1 MRSHPLRRALV
12 ASLLVILHP
21 LSASAGG
28 KVIEQAKTYTVTGT
42 TGIEL
47 YRSIGER
54 GPKLGSSRTIAHTG
68 FRLTWQRDYQR
79 RGNACVL
86 ASAVPTLVITTTL
99 PKASGKLSPA
109 VRESWERFVEGVT
122 AHEAVHAGH
131 IKDLVAD
138 IEKSTIG
145 LTESNDPDCRKI
157 RERMQPI
164 LGALSKAERQKQRD
178 FDEVEFANGGA
189 VHQLILTLANGP

>member
-1 MRSHPLRRALV
+1 MPSHPLRRALV
-12 ASLLVILHP
+12 SLFVILQP

-28 KVIEQAKTYTVTGT
+28 KVIEQVKTYTVTGT

-54 GPKLGSSRTIAHTG
+54 GPQLGASRTIAHTG
-68 FRLTWQRDYQR
+68 FRLTWKRDYQR
-79 RGNACVL
+79 RGNDCVL
-86 ASAVPTLVITTTL
+86 ASAIPTLVITTTL
-99 PKASGKLSPA
+99 PEASGKLSPP
-109 VRESWERFVEGVT
+109 VRKSWENFVAGVT

-131 IKDLVAD
+131 IRDLVAD

-145 LTESNDPDCRKI
+145 LTEPGDPDCRKI

-178 FDEVEFANGGA
+178 FDAAEFADGGA
-189 VHQLILTLANGP
+189 VHQLILALANGP